1 MGDSI
6 TEGEIAAVVK
16 APGEST
22 RRRPPQSP
30 FPFCGPTL
38 TRTLS
43 SYLSLSLPFFE
54 LDFLRPGDA
63 VAEDEVV
70 IQVETDKVTIDI
82 RSPGAGVV
90 QEVLVSESDVVTV
103 GQPVAKV
110 ELGAEAAQNA
120 EAAPAAAAG
129 EPAPQEEEEE
139 EAMAAHAAD
148 AQEGHHHRVPSIRF
162 PTKEERRERAVGH
175 GAVAELSAKAA
186 SVPIFRLGVDAT
198 WRDYQPNYDDHV
210 KR

>member
-1 MGDSI
+1 M
-6 TEGEIAAVVK
+6 
-16 APGEST
+16 
-22 RRRPPQSP
+22 
-30 FPFCGPTL
+30 
-38 TRTLS
+38 
-43 SYLSLSLPFFE
+43 
-54 LDFLRPGDA
+54 RPGDA
-63 VAEDEVV
+63 VGEDEVV

-139 EAMAAHAAD
+139 AMAAHAAD

-175 GAVAELSAKAA
+175 GAVAEPSAKAA
-186 SVPIFRLGVDAT
+186 SVPIFRLVVDAT

>member
-1 MGDSI
+1 M
-6 TEGEIAAVVK
+6 
-16 APGEST
+16 
-22 RRRPPQSP
+22 
-30 FPFCGPTL
+30 
-38 TRTLS
+38 
-43 SYLSLSLPFFE
+43 
-54 LDFLRPGDA
+54 RPGDA
-63 VAEDEVV
+63 VGEDEVV

-82 RSPGAGVV
+82 HSPGAGVV

-139 EAMAAHAAD
+139 AVAAHAVD
-148 AQEGHHHRVPSIRF
+148 AQEGHHHGVPSIRF

-175 GAVAELSAKAA
+175 GTVAEPSAKAA